1 MMFFALTMTTILP
14 RKNSVLFNQGCLRN
28 EDVLYSVRQLSIR
41 AKLNVEK
48 TSVLG
53 RMKQLQEHKVGTD
66 VKSTKVRKEYER

>member
-1 MMFFALTMTTILP
+1 MMCFALTMMVILL

-48 TSVLG
+48 PSVLG
-53 RMKQLQEHKVGTD
+53 RMKQPQNYKVGMD
-66 VKSTKVRKEYER
+66 EKSMNDNS